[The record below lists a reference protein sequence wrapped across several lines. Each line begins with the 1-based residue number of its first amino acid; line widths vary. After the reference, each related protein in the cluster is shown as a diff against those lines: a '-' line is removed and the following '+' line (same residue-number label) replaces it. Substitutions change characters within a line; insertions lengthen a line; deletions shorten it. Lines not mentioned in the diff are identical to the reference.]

1 MGGRQRGEL
10 IYGIGC
16 VDYSLPIT
24 KNGTKVKEYE
34 TWRGIIKRCFDEG
47 YLKREPTYNGC
58 YISDEWS
65 NYSNFYGWIIT
76 QENYQKWKDGDKRW
90 SIDKDIVQKGNK
102 RYSKETCFLVPQN
115 VNSLFTNRRLH
126 RGKYPIGVDYLKR
139 LNKFRASCMN
149 PFTGKQ
155 EYIGVYISAED
166 AFNAYKKYKEN
177 IIKRVAEQ
185 EYANGNI
192 TLECMNAMLKY
203 KIEIND

>member
-10 IYGIGC
+10 IYGIGY

-24 KNGTKVKEYE
+24 QDGKKTKEYE
-34 TWRGIIKRCFDEG
+34 AWRGMLKRCLYDG
-47 YLKREPTYNGC
+47 YLQKEPTYDGC
-58 YISDEWS
+58 SISNEWTH
-65 NYSNFYGWIIT
+65 YANFYNWLIS
-76 QENYQKWKDGDKRW
+76 QENYQKWKEGDRGW
-90 SIDKDIVQKGNK
+90 AIDKDIKCKGN
-102 RYSKETCFLVPQN
+102 RIYSSETCFLVPQN

-155 EYIGVYISAED
+155 EHIGVYISPEC
-166 AFNAYKKYKEN
+166 AFNAYKEYKEN

-185 EYANGNI
+185 EYFNGNI
-192 TLECMNAMLKY
+192 TLECMTSMIQY